1 MFHTENPQIV
11 DNTVKDLV
19 AMQLGTQDS
28 CPLLTSDSKQGDFH
42 RISNR

>member
-19 AMQLGTQDS
+19 AHATWHPGFMPPADLW
-28 CPLLTSDSKQGDFH
+28 F
-42 RISNR
+42 